1 MARYNGPVCRLCRR
15 EGMKLFLK
23 GERCHTEKCA
33 IEKRNFV
40 PGQHGKDRKSK
51 IQGYGLQLREK
62 QKARRYYGVLEGYF
76 RTVFEKA
83 SGMKGV
89 TGDNMLSML
98 ESRLDNVVLRAGFA
112 TSRAQA
118 RQLVRHGHVSVNGR
132 RTNIPSF
139 QAKPGDTVEVVEKSR
154 KVTSIIAS
162 RDATAHYPSPN
173 WLDVDRENFKA
184 RITQAPKREDLV
196 QIQLNEQL
204 IVELYSK

>member
-1 MARYNGPVCRLCRR
+1 
-15 EGMKLFLK
+15 MKLFLK

-62 QKARRYYGVLEGYF
+62 QKARRYYGALEGYF
-76 RTVFEKA
+76 RNLFEKA
-83 SGMKGV
+83 SAMKGV

-118 RQLVRHGHVSVNGR
+118 RQLVRHGHISVNGR

-139 QAKPGDTVEVVEKSR
+139 QAKPGDTLEVVEKSR

>member
-1 MARYNGPVCRLCRR
+1 
-15 EGMKLFLK
+15 
-23 GERCHTEKCA
+23 
-33 IEKRNFV
+33 
-40 PGQHGKDRKSK
+40 
-51 IQGYGLQLREK
+51 
-62 QKARRYYGVLEGYF
+62 
-76 RTVFEKA
+76 
-83 SGMKGV
+83 
-89 TGDNMLSML
+89 MLSML

-118 RQLVRHGHVSVNGR
+118 RQLVRHGHISVNGR

-139 QAKPGDTVEVVEKSR
+139 QAKPGDTLEVVEKSR

>member
-1 MARYNGPVCRLCRR
+1 M
-15 EGMKLFLK
+15 
-23 GERCHTEKCA
+23 
-33 IEKRNFV
+33 
-40 PGQHGKDRKSK
+40 
-51 IQGYGLQLREK
+51 QLREK
-62 QKARRYYGVLEGYF
+62 QKARRYYGVLEGQF
-76 RTVFEKA
+76 RNLFEKA
-83 SGMKGV
+83 VGMKGV

-98 ESRLDNVVLRAGFA
+98 ESRLDNVVLRCGFA

-118 RQLVRHGHVSVNGR
+118 RQLVRHGHVIVNGR

-139 QAKPGDTVEVVEKSR
+139 QAKPGDTVEVQEKSR

-184 RITQAPKREDLV
+184 RVTQAPKREDLV